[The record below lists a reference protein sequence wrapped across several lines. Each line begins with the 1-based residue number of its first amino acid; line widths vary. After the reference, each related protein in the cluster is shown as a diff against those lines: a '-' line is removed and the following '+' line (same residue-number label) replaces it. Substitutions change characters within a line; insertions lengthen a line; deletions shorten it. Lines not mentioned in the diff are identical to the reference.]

1 MRPEVVALALTASV
15 FTALASVA
23 QRQAAAPAPA
33 QNGLGLHLVQY
44 LLHRP
49 VWFFGIASMILGF
62 AFQVAALNV
71 GSLSLVQPVIA
82 TELLIVFAIIALR
95 HRHRVHARDW
105 LAALGMAI
113 ALGAFLALAR
123 PVGGHDHAT
132 GSMWVLAGTSTFALA
147 GVLALMAYVPGA
159 HGARPS
165 ANRKAALLGIAAA
178 AGFGFVAAVI
188 KELSTHFA
196 RGPVAVFSNWS
207 PYVLLLTGAASMFL
221 ASHAFQAGSLAASQ
235 PGLTI
240 VDPLVASLLGVV
252 LFGERLVLHPIALA
266 GELAALAL
274 LVGSVVLLSRS
285 PLIRDEDSSQ
295 AQARTSEDCSETVA
309 RRRVRIGARAR
320 GRYAHLGTVSGFS
333 PRQAVVPSGTRGRRR
348 SAALGGSRE
357 RSDQRGMRQTCHV
370 WSMTDGMSPSLHLRP
385 KWGRRSRPLWSI
397 SIGRP
402 TDASR
407 PSAER

>member
-95 HRHRVHARDW
+95 HRHRVHVRDW

-333 PRQAVVPSGTRGRRR
+333 PRRPLSRPALEAGDAPRR
-348 SAALGGSRE
+348 SGALE
-357 RSDQRGMRQTCHV
+357 NALTN
-370 WSMTDGMSPSLHLRP
+370 
-385 KWGRRSRPLWSI
+385 
-397 SIGRP
+397 
-402 TDASR
+402 
-407 PSAER
+407 EE